1 MALATILAQAADPA
15 GGAPAEDLIPA
26 TIVGVIALGLV
37 VLVGVTY
44 RRGRTGFL
52 DGIARAVGRIE
63 PLRGLP
69 AWASV
74 PIGLT
79 TVSLLTAVFGF
90 YWDVSTHIDN
100 GRDAGPFANPAH
112 FFILLGLAGIALAGF
127 LSVIYAG
134 SDSRTVAAGVIRA
147 PVGGLLLLACG
158 VIAVAG
164 FPLDDVW
171 HRIFGQDVTLWGPT
185 HIQMVAG
192 ASLATL
198 AMWMLAVESA
208 RIEGRSPSRA
218 MEVPIAGAFM
228 IGLATLQAEFD
239 FGVPQFRLLYQ
250 PVLLALAAGIGLVT
264 ARVKLGRGGAIG
276 AALFFIL
283 VRGGLTLL
291 VGPVLGRTMPHLP
304 LFLAEALVVEA
315 VALRIP
321 IQRPLALGA
330 WSGLG
335 IGTLGFAA
343 EWAWSHVFMPN
354 PWPSSMLGEALPW
367 AIAAGVSGG
376 VLGGL
381 VGRAL
386 AADTVARAPVPKW
399 AGALAGVVALAAIAW
414 PLATNSGDNVS
425 AQVSLRELTPAPART
440 VEATIRVQPPRAA
453 EDADWFSVVAWQGA
467 AWSRTDV
474 VLDHLAEVGPGEWRT
489 TEPIPVHGEWKAL
502 LRLHKDRMLAAL
514 PIFLPRDDGIPA
526 DEVPAPS
533 SFTRPFVSDK
543 SILQREFTGG
553 PGWLEAL
560 AYSVLAAIFIGWIWL
575 IAWGLSRL
583 LDATPASGV
592 EFRAGKRR
600 EIAPRTAGSEAVS
613 HA

>member
-52 DGIARAVGRIE
+52 DGIARAVGRIG

-79 TVSLLTAVFGF
+79 TISLLTAVFGF

-112 FFILLGLAGIALAGF
+112 FFILLGLAGVALAGF

-134 SDSRTVAAGVIRA
+134 SDSRTVATGVIRA

-158 VIAVAG
+158 VIALAG

-283 VRGGLTLL
+283 VRGALTLL

-315 VALRIP
+315 VALRVSTA
-321 IQRPLALGA
+321 RPLALGA
-330 WSGLG
+330 WGGLG
-335 IGTLGFAA
+335 IGTIGLAA

-354 PWPSSMLGEALPW
+354 PWPSSMMAEAVPW

-381 VGRAL
+381 IGRAL
-386 AADTVARAPVPKW
+386 TGGEVARAAVPRW
-399 AGALAGVVALAAIAW
+399 VGALAGAVALSAIAW
-414 PLATNSGDNVS
+414 PLATNAGDDLS
-425 AQVSLRELTPAPART
+425 AQVRLRELTPAPTRA
-440 VEATIRVQPPRAA
+440 VEATVRVQPPAA
-453 EDADWFSVVAWQGA
+453 ADDAEWFTVTAWQGA
-467 AWSRTDV
+467 AWTRTDSV
-474 VLDHLAEVGPGEWRT
+474 IDHLDEVSPGVWRSA
-489 TEPIPVHGEWKAL
+489 EPIPVHGEWKAL

-514 PIFLPRDDGIPA
+514 PIFLPSDPGIPA
-526 DEVPAPS
+526 DEVPAPA

-553 PGWLEAL
+553 PGWLEAA
-560 AYSVLAAIFIGWIWL
+560 AYSLLAAIFIGWIAL
-575 IAWGLSRL
+575 IAWGLAKL
-583 LDATPASGV
+583 LDTPRPSAVRFGV
-592 EFRAGKRR
+592 GKRAP
-600 EIAPRTAGSEAVS
+600 IAPETGMVT